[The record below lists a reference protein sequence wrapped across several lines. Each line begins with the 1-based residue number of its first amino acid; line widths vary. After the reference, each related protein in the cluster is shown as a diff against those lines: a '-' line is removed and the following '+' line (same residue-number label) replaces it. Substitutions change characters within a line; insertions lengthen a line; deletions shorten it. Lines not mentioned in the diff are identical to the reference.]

1 MWPWPTSQNKGFQY
15 DQSHGFWAAGL
26 PPRFEEYVRQ
36 APNAYYEVVDSA
48 GTLSREAQFPG
59 SPAPALDGL
68 SLSFEDFRPCLPAQ
82 SGDAPP
88 GDFTAAGN
96 GSSDT
101 AEDLDYLR
109 ITLELRHRLFFHF
122 KEWEFGPALLED
134 HMRLAQAQTDPEE
147 ALVHY
152 CQARHVAVTL
162 VDKCGQPEFRLAWIE
177 TDRIIAE
184 VHALIG
190 NTESCRVYAKEGL
203 ETIKGGKWESDMDM
217 RITKLA
223 IRFLNLLDGR

>member
-1 MWPWPTSQNKGFQY
+1 MSYFSSKSTWLSLVDTPATP
-15 DQSHGFWAAGL
+15 AG
-26 PPRFEEYVRQ
+26 
-36 APNAYYEVVDSA
+36 
-48 GTLSREAQFPG
+48 EARISD

-82 SGDAPP
+82 SGDASPR
-88 GDFTAAGN
+88 DFTAAGN

-147 ALVHY
+147 ALFHY

-162 VDKCGQPEFRLAWIE
+162 IDKCGQPEFRLAWIE

-203 ETIKGGKWESDMDM
+203 EAIKGGKWESDMDM

-223 IRFLNLLDGR
+223 VRFLNLLDGR